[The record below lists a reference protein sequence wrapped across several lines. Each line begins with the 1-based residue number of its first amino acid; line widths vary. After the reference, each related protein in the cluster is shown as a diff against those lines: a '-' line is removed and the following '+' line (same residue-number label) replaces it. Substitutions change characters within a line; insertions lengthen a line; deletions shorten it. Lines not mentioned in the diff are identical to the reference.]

1 MLAHNVTFDFTLN
14 ANELI
19 STRNLDLLLYIRFFN
34 RYIEKGF
41 RDQMLQTITIENQV
55 YDTLTFSIDVIYRIC
70 INRDL
75 G

>member
-14 ANELI
+14 ADELI
-19 STRNLDLLLYIRFFN
+19 STRNFDLLLNIRFLN

-41 RDQMLQTITIENQV
+41 RDQMFQTITIENQV
-55 YDTLTFSIDVIYRIC
+55 YDTLTFSIDVIYRFC
-70 INRDL
+70 INGDL